1 MIFHFPGGIKK
12 MLKIKDDFAFEQAH
26 NDVLIITYKDHDFNS
41 VSDRYQSVSVMN
53 GKMHNSQKMY
63 DIMKY
68 IIQNHLQYKYVLI
81 IDCND
86 VYVETNTIDEM
97 ISDNSADIFLSS
109 YYALDRG
116 FSVNSGAVFGSI
128 ESICCLAEA
137 YIHIY
142 DYASSL
148 GIQHKF
154 DERIFCAA
162 IDVISPKY
170 IVNKSNEHI
179 KTINCFNSKDVLN
192 YSWIFDCDIN
202 DIVAFYNAKFVATI
216 NEIRK
221 QQL

>member
-1 MIFHFPGGIKK
+1 MIFHFPGGIKNV
-12 MLKIKDDFAFEQAH
+12 LKIKNNFAFEQAY
-26 NDVLIITYKDHDFNS
+26 DDTLIITYKDHDFDS
-41 VSDRYQSVSVMN
+41 VSDRYKSVSVMN
-53 GKMHNSQKMY
+53 GKKHNSQKMY

-86 VYVETNTIDEM
+86 VYVEAGTIGEM
-97 ISDNSADIFLSS
+97 ISDKSADVFLSS

-116 FSVNSGAVFGSI
+116 FGVNSGAVFGSM
-128 ESICCLAEA
+128 ESIYYLADA

-170 IVNKSNEHI
+170 IVSKSNDYI
-179 KTINCFNSKDVLN
+179 KTINCFNSKDLLSYGWV
-192 YSWIFDCDIN
+192 FDCDID
-202 DIVAFYNAKFVATI
+202 DIVAFYDAKLGATI

>member
-12 MLKIKDDFAFEQAH
+12 MLKIKDGFAFEQAH
-26 NDVLIITYKDHDFNS
+26 NDVLVITYKDHDFDS

-53 GKMHNSQKMY
+53 GKRHNSQKMY

-86 VYVETNTIDEM
+86 VYVEAGTIDKM
-97 ISDNSADIFLSS
+97 ISDKSADIFLSS

-116 FSVNSGAVFGSI
+116 FSVNSGAIFGSI

-142 DYASSL
+142 DYASSIR
-148 GIQHKF
+148 IQHKF

-179 KTINCFNSKDVLN
+179 KTINCFNSKDLLN

-202 DIVAFYNAKFVATI
+202 DIVAFYDAKLGSTI

>member
-1 MIFHFPGGIKK
+1 MIFHFPGGIKNV
-12 MLKIKDDFAFEQAH
+12 LKIKDDFTFEPTH
-26 NDVLIITYKDHDFNS
+26 DNVLIVTYKDHDFDS
-41 VSDRYQSVSVMN
+41 VSDKYRSVSVTN
-53 GKMHNSQKMY
+53 GKRHNSQKMY

-86 VYVETNTIDEM
+86 VYVEAGTIDKM
-97 ISDNSADIFLSS
+97 ISDKSADIFLSS

-116 FSVNSGAVFGSI
+116 FSVNSGAIFGSI

-179 KTINCFNSKDVLN
+179 KTINCFNSKDLLN

-202 DIVAFYNAKFVATI
+202 DIVAFYDAKLGSTI

>member
-12 MLKIKDDFAFEQAH
+12 MLKIKDDFAFEHAH
-26 NDVLIITYKDHDFNS
+26 NDVLVITYKDHDFDS
-41 VSDRYQSVSVMN
+41 VSDRYQSVSVTN
-53 GKMHNSQKMY
+53 GKRHNSQKMY

-86 VYVETNTIDEM
+86 VYVEAGTIDKM
-97 ISDNSADIFLSS
+97 ISDKSADIFLSS

-116 FSVNSGAVFGSI
+116 FSVNSGAIFGSI

-179 KTINCFNSKDVLN
+179 KTINCFNSKDLLN

-202 DIVAFYNAKFVATI
+202 DIVAFYDAKLVATI

>member
-1 MIFHFPGGIKK
+1 MIFHFPGGIKR

-26 NDVLIITYKDHDFNS
+26 NDVLVITYKDHDFDS

-53 GKMHNSQKMY
+53 GKRHNSQKMY

-68 IIQNHLQYKYVLI
+68 IIHNNLKYKYVLI

-86 VYVETNTIDEM
+86 VYVEAGTIDEM
-97 ISDNSADIFLSS
+97 ISDKSADIFLSS

-116 FSVNSGAVFGSI
+116 FSVNSGTVFGSI

-148 GIQHKF
+148 GIRHKF

-170 IVNKSNEHI
+170 IVNKNNEHI
-179 KTINCFNSKDVLN
+179 KTINCFNSKDLLN

-202 DIVAFYNAKFVATI
+202 DIVAFYDAKLGATI